1 VPTFKTKTQN
11 SLKGEKETI
20 IKLIVIGRRKGDRT
34 EEREEG
40 RGTNREREEGKKEK
54 REIIR

>member
-40 RGTNREREEGKKEK
+40 RREGRKEERKKES
-54 REIIR
+54 EE

>member
-11 SLKGEKETI
+11 SLKGENETI
-20 IKLIVIGRRKGDRT
+20 IKLIVIGRWKGDRT

>member
-40 RGTNREREEGKKEK
+40 RGTNIEREEGKRKKE
-54 REIIR
+54 RL